1 MLKCENITKI
11 YNGNSWFS
19 KKESIKVLK
28 NISFHLKQ
36 GKSMGFAGRNGAG
49 KSTLMRIILG
59 LEKATEGTVLF
70 MGKNIHSLK
79 YNELKNIYKD
89 MQVVFQDPQSS
100 MNPQFTVYDVIK
112 EPVENYY
119 NYTTD
124 EVKDIVLNLL
134 SAVKLSED
142 KMYKNIMHLSGGEQ
156 QRVAVARA
164 LSVQPKLLILDE
176 ALSSLDM
183 IIQAE
188 IIKLL
193 EELKEKYKLSYFVI
207 SHDIRII
214 LKLCDDIIF
223 LENGIIKDKFSIE
236 QGINNPSESFKN
248 MMIV

>member
-1 MLKCENITKI
+1 MVKFVNVGVSFVGEYQALNNVNVE
-11 YNGNSWFS
+11 
-19 KKESIKVLK
+19 IKRGEFVY
-28 NISFHLKQ
+28 II
-36 GKSMGFAGRNGAG
+36 GRSGAG
-49 KSTLMRIILG
+49 KSTFLRLIYADLLPSRGVVSIESRDINLMSRIEVPFLRRQIG
-59 LEKATEGTVLF
+59 
-70 MGKNIHSLK
+70 
-79 YNELKNIYKD
+79 
-89 MQVVFQDPQSS
+89 VVFQD
-100 MNPQFTVYDVIK
+100 YK
-112 EPVENYY
+112 LLENVSVFD
-119 NYTTD
+119 N
-124 EVKDIVLNLL
+124 VKLGLDIFYMKRSAARERIWPLLKRMGIFEKRDDIV
-134 SAVKLSED
+134 
-142 KMYKNIMHLSGGEQ
+142 KNLSGGEK

-193 EELKEKYKLSYFVI
+193 EELKEKYKLSYLVI

>member
-1 MLKCENITKI
+1 MKNI
-11 YNGNSWFS
+11 
-19 KKESIKVLK
+19 VLK
-28 NISFHLKQ
+28 
-36 GKSMGFAGRNGAG
+36 
-49 KSTLMRIILG
+49 
-59 LEKATEGTVLF
+59 
-70 MGKNIHSLK
+70 
-79 YNELKNIYKD
+79 
-89 MQVVFQDPQSS
+89 
-100 MNPQFTVYDVIK
+100 
-112 EPVENYY
+112 
-119 NYTTD
+119 
-124 EVKDIVLNLL
+124 LL
-134 SAVKLSED
+134 SAVRLSED
-142 KMYKNIMHLSGGEQ
+142 KLYKNIMHLSGGEQ

-193 EELKEKYKLSYFVI
+193 EELKEKYKLSYLVI